1 MTRIQILLSE
11 SQNEKL
17 SHLAGK
23 LGTTK
28 SGLVREAVDLFLR
41 AKVSSSA
48 DPLLDLIG
56 QGGEAGRS
64 DISVRHDEYLQ
75 SKEAERWAEKKST

>member
-11 SQNEKL
+11 SQNERL

-56 QGGEAGRS
+56 QGGEAGRP
-64 DISVRHDEYLQ
+64 DISVRHDDYLR
-75 SKEAERWAEKKST
+75 SRKAERWEGKRST

>member
-11 SQNEKL
+11 GQNEKL
-17 SHLAGK
+17 SYLAGK

-28 SGLVREAVDLFLR
+28 SGLVREAVDLFLK

-48 DPLLDLIG
+48 DPLLELIG
-56 QGGEAGRS
+56 QGGEAGRW
-64 DISVRHDEYLQ
+64 DISDRHDDYLR
-75 SKEAERWAEKKST
+75 SKETERWAERRST